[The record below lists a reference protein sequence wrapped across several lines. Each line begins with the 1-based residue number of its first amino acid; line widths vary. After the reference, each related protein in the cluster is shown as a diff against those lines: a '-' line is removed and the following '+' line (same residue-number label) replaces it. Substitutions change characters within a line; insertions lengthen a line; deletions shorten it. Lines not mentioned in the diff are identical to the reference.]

1 MKGMD
6 GPKNSQTASDMP
18 TEQPNAIASARLGQ
32 EWSGGAYLE
41 SVLGIGGT
49 AAVYR
54 STMID
59 GTAAAVKVMHASLL
73 GDAELRASFE
83 LEATLLIRLDEPSL
97 PMCIASGH
105 LPTGEPFLAM
115 ELLEGAL
122 VSDILAARGG
132 QLAPEDAVY
141 VMSGVLSALSTL
153 HDAGVV
159 HRDIKPANLFVQT
172 DGRIK
177 LLDLGAA
184 LLLND
189 SSVTPAERLIG
200 SPSYM
205 APEQAV
211 NATLG
216 VDARSDVFATG
227 ATLFHLLTGVPI
239 RSAPSV
245 DELFGVAATTPAP
258 SLAQV
263 APGLPGAL
271 VPVVD
276 RALSWVPADRF
287 GNAAEFLQA
296 LEENAELGDLP
307 ASALAR
313 AGSHALRSALGL
325 SDSDDEESVE
335 LDDKGRMQAQLREF
349 FRRCSRA
356 ILALRRYK
364 PDSEEFASRYQP
376 VRETLDSIFTDLSGG
391 IPLVIRPYAFEWSE
405 LPVWE
410 PEVGLEDVP
419 YFMFQ
424 SGFRG
429 ILLHREV
436 EDAELVRLLKLMS
449 LDPIKDLAFEDDL
462 STVFFEGAFES
473 IEANIISG
481 FDVDIL
487 DHYESFGKQVEQI
500 NAELERESASS
511 NDDGLGQLAAILGK
525 QGVSE
530 ADAIQMNFSTAGESV
545 NAIAWRQNE
554 VDFARVIPHMLQHDL
569 PRWIERVA
577 RMLAAALV
585 QAERDNEN
593 EIVYQRIGER
603 IQQLSL
609 GASIADALPMLG
621 GIVQY
626 APRRLSEALLS
637 FILNDELGEKLL
649 VAATLP
655 RPQWENRVF
664 ALDRQFVKLLRVL
677 PAALNDSL
685 ITLWYRHEDSSFAG
699 VFGNEVVR
707 RTISDPTVVA
717 GRITEAPE
725 SIALSILRTLIEQP
739 SDGTL
744 AVFRAALDHHIA
756 AVQVTALSLL
766 LAVDPQ
772 DTETYLKGLLESG
785 DPRARRTAIR
795 LIAENHAKGMVGMLT
810 TLTRAD
816 RFHELP
822 LAERQALIVTLHGL
836 SPQPTREVLEFLIR
850 PGSLTSSRNTSPTR
864 TLAADLM
871 ATLFPDRRTIE
882 VLRKETTRL
891 LRTPGEVKK
900 FFIALL
906 ARLESTP
913 RSEAP

>member
-1 MKGMD
+1 M
-6 GPKNSQTASDMP
+6 
-18 TEQPNAIASARLGQ
+18 
-32 EWSGGAYLE
+32 LE
-41 SVLGIGGT
+41 SIVGIGGT

-54 STMID
+54 STLVD
-59 GTAAAVKVMHASLL
+59 GTPTAVKVMHASLL

-83 LEATLLIRLDEPSL
+83 LEASLLLRLDEPSL
-97 PMCIASGH
+97 PMCYASGH

-122 VSDILAARGG
+122 VSDVLAAQGG
-132 QLAPEDAVY
+132 RLLPEDAIY

-159 HRDIKPANLFVQT
+159 HRDIKPSNLYVQT

-189 SSVTPAERLIG
+189 TTVKPAERLIG

-216 VDARSDVFATG
+216 VDSRSDVFAAG

-239 RSAPSV
+239 RSAPTV
-245 DELFGVAATTPAP
+245 DELFGLAATVPAP
-258 SLAQV
+258 SLVNAS
-263 APGLPGAL
+263 PDTPGAL

-276 RALSWVPADRF
+276 KALSWVPSDRF
-287 GNAAEFLQA
+287 SNAGKFLQA
-296 LEENAELGDLP
+296 LEENAQLGELP

-313 AGSHALRSALGL
+313 AGSEALRSAMGL
-325 SDSDDEESVE
+325 ADTDDGSDVE

-364 PDSEEFASRYQP
+364 PDSDEFASRYQP
-376 VRETLDSIFTDLSGG
+376 ARETLDAIFSELGSG
-391 IPLVIRPYAFEWSE
+391 ISLVIRPYAFEWSD

-429 ILLHREV
+429 LLLHREV

-462 STVFFEGAFES
+462 STVFFEGGFES

-500 NAELERESASS
+500 SAELDHESATS
-511 NDDGLGQLAAILGK
+511 NMDGLGQLAAALGK

-530 ADAIQMNFSTAGESV
+530 ADAIQLNFSVAGEQANV
-545 NAIAWRQNE
+545 VAWRQNE
-554 VDFARVIPHMLQHDL
+554 VDFARIIPHTLPHDS
-569 PRWIERVA
+569 PRWLERIS
-577 RMLAAALV
+577 RTIAAALV
-585 QAERDNEN
+585 QAERDGER
-593 EIVYQRIGER
+593 EIVAQRLTER
-603 IQQLSL
+603 VLQLSL
-609 GASIADALPMLG
+609 GASIADALPLLG
-621 GIVQY
+621 GIVQH
-626 APRRLSEALLS
+626 APKRLSERLLGDVLPEE
-637 FILNDELGEKLL
+637 IGEKLL
-649 VAATLP
+649 AAATVP
-655 RPQWENRVF
+655 RPQWDNRVY
-664 ALDRQFVKLLRVL
+664 ALDRQFIRLLRAL
-677 PAALNDSL
+677 PPTLNDSL
-685 ITLWYRHEDSSFAG
+685 ITFWYRNHDTAFAG

-707 RTISDPTVVA
+707 RAISYPDSITS
-717 GRITEAPE
+717 RISEAPE
-725 SIALSILRTLIEQP
+725 GIAISILRTLIEQP
-739 SDGTL
+739 SDATL
-744 AVFRAALDHHIA
+744 AVFRAALQHPVA

-766 LAVDPQ
+766 LAVDPK
-772 DTETYLKGLLESG
+772 DTEGYLKGLLESG

-795 LIAENHAKGMVGMLT
+795 LISENNATSMVGMLVE
-810 TLTRAD
+810 LTHAP

-822 LAERQALIVTLHGL
+822 LAERQAIIVTLHGL
-836 SPQPTREVLEFLIR
+836 SPEPTRAVLEHLVK
-850 PGSLTSSRNTSPTR
+850 PGSLTSSTSASPTR
-864 TLAADLM
+864 TLAADLL
-871 ATLFPDRRTIE
+871 ATLFPDARTAD
-882 VLRKETTRL
+882 VLRTETSRL
-891 LRTPGEVKK
+891 LRTPRDVKK
-900 FFIALL
+900 FFNTLL
-906 ARLESTP
+906 TRLESSP
-913 RSEAP
+913 PSEAR